1 MMERYSAG
9 VWQLVHRPENALL
22 KVVEAMSTKHGTG
35 RDARRIA
42 RRESRLGEKFER
54 TGKKKEPLLSP
65 LARYV
70 LLAVLAVIL
79 LTIGA
84 TWFYN
89 DSQGYVAKVDGR
101 RILNEEYSYFLRLQQ
116 NVVETREG
124 LTGKTEAERQA
135 FWSKSAVEGQ
145 NPILSVKNAALDNAK
160 EYAIQLQKAKG
171 AGLVVDDNI
180 KTQAKSY
187 IDGIKQSQ
195 GADVFATNLTGMGLT
210 ESRYTDILQNY
221 YLIDTF
227 KTKYM
232 ADNYKP
238 AAIADETLKAAYD
251 KDPKQ
256 YDKVNARLI
265 YLKKT
270 KEDGTA
276 LDAAALADKKKKAE
290 DLLAK
295 LTAGTD
301 MATLAKEQSESTTA
315 KDDGGLQ
322 VLSYSMQPYEPEIID
337 WAFAAKPGDTKLL
350 DTTYGL
356 FVARME
362 SRTGFADVKE
372 TMRTDMSAKAREDYY
387 TAALDGWMK
396 DTKYNVVLNNKVFE
410 KFTVK

>member
-1 MMERYSAG
+1 MARATK
-9 VWQLVHRPENALL
+9 QLIHRPGNAPL

-54 TGKKKEPLLSP
+54 TGKKKEPLLPP
-65 LARYV
+65 LARYI

-84 TWFYN
+84 TWLYN
-89 DSQGYVAKVDGR
+89 DSRSYVAKVDGR
-101 RILNEEYSYFLRLQQ
+101 RILNVEYSYFLRLQQ

-160 EYAIQLQKAKG
+160 EYAIQLQKAKD
-171 AGLVVDDNI
+171 AGLVVDNSI
-180 KTQAKSY
+180 KSQAKSY
-187 IDGIKQSQ
+187 IDGIKKSQ
-195 GADVFATNLTGMGLT
+195 GAEVFATNLTGMGLT

-232 ADNYKP
+232 ADSYKP
-238 AAIADETLKAAYD
+238 AAITDETLKAAYD

-256 YDKVNARLI
+256 YDKVSARLI
-265 YLKKT
+265 YLSKT
-270 KEDGTA
+270 KEDGTS

-295 LTAGTD
+295 LTGGAD

-322 VLSYSMQPYEPEIID
+322 VLTLAMKPYEPEIID
-337 WAFAAKPGDTKLL
+337 WAFTAKPGDTKLL
-350 DTTYGL
+350 DTKYGL
-356 FVARME
+356 FVARVE
-362 SRTGFADVKE
+362 SRTGFADEKE
-372 TMRTDMSAKAREDYY
+372 TMRTDLSAKAREDFY
-387 TAALDGWMK
+387 TAELDGWMK
-396 DTKYNVVLNNKVFE
+396 DPKYNAVVNNKVFE
-410 KFTVK
+410 KVTVQ